1 MDKGIFVYRLSRQ
14 SMERPITV
22 AKQKQNKRTLL
33 DDVADGFRQLLDD
46 LDTVL
51 NPQKQ
56 KQRSRV
62 PVPVRI
68 RRDRPE
74 DHYPYR

>member
-1 MDKGIFVYRLSRQ
+1 
-14 SMERPITV
+14 MERPITV